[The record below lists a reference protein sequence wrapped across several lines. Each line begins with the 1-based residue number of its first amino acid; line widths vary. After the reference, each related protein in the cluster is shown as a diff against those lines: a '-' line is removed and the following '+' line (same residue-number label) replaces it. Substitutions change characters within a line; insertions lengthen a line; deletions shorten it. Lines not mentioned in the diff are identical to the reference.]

1 MDVAIRGDR
10 ASCLTMQLGPRTWFL
25 AVTRGFGSV
34 DGMAIERALLTR
46 LRAECER
53 RLRSERFRRA
63 VDRPHAAATAVLAA
77 LARVNSDLHART
89 AGHEDY
95 VTAAASLT
103 AALVVRG
110 RAYVM
115 HAGGTA
121 AYLAHRGEVVA
132 LSGDDTFEDTPMPLL
147 ARALGTT
154 PTLDVAVSSVM
165 LDEGDVIILC
175 GRRVPGEIDRRALI
189 AHVEAADP
197 QEHLLVAR
205 FEHDDASESGAQAVA
220 SLRPLH
226 VAASLA
232 RIAAAIGFVLAMVFA
247 R

>member
-34 DGMAIERALLTR
+34 DGVPIERALLAR

-53 RLRSERFRRA
+53 RLRGERFRRA

-77 LARVNSDLHART
+77 LARVNGDVYART

-95 VTAAASLT
+95 VTAASSMT
-103 AALVVRG
+103 ATLIVRG
-110 RAYVM
+110 HAYVM
-115 HAGGTA
+115 HCGGTA

-132 LSGDDTFEDTPMPLL
+132 LSGDDTFDDASLPLL

-154 PTLDVAVSSVM
+154 PALDVTVSNVT
-165 LDEGDVIILC
+165 LDEGDVIVLL
-175 GRRVPGEIDRRALI
+175 GRRVPGDVDRRALI
-189 AHVEAADP
+189 AHVENTDP
-197 QEHLLVAR
+197 AEHVLVAR
-205 FEHDDASESGAQAVA
+205 FERDDALDDGD
-220 SLRPLH
+220 
-226 VAASLA
+226 AALPPFALVPAIA
-232 RIAAAIGFVLAMVFA
+232 RIVAAIGLVLVMVYA

>member
-1 MDVAIRGDR
+1 
-10 ASCLTMQLGPRTWFL
+10 MQLGPRTWFL
-25 AVTRGFGSV
+25 AVTRGFGAV
-34 DGMAIERALLTR
+34 DGVAIERALLTR

-77 LARVNSDLHART
+77 LARVNSDIHART

-132 LSGDDTFEDTPMPLL
+132 LSGDDTFEETPTPLL
-147 ARALGTT
+147 SRALGTT

-175 GRRVPGEIDRRALI
+175 GRRVPGEVDRRALI
-189 AHVEAADP
+189 AHVESSDP
-197 QEHLLVAR
+197 AEHLLVAR
-205 FEHDDASESGAQAVA
+205 FEHDDASDTSVETVA
-220 SLRPLH
+220 TLRPLQ
-226 VAASLA
+226 VAVALA
-232 RIAAAIGFVLAMVFA
+232 RIAAAVGFVLAMVFA

>member
-1 MDVAIRGDR
+1 VDVAIRGDR

-34 DGMAIERALLTR
+34 DGVAIERALLTR

-132 LSGDDTFEDTPMPLL
+132 LSGDDTFDDAPLPLL

-197 QEHLLVAR
+197 EEHLLVAR
-205 FEHDDASESGAQAVA
+205 FEHDDASESSAEAVA
-220 SLRPLH
+220 SWRPLH
-226 VAASLA
+226 LAASLA
-232 RIAAAIGFVLAMVFA
+232 RIGAAIGFVLAMVFA

>member
-34 DGMAIERALLTR
+34 DGLAIERALLTR

-132 LSGDDTFEDTPMPLL
+132 LSGDDTFDDAPTPLL

-175 GRRVPGEIDRRALI
+175 GRRVPGDVDRRALI
-189 AHVEAADP
+189 AHVEAANP
-197 QEHLLVAR
+197 EEHLLVAR
-205 FEHDDASESGAQAVA
+205 FEHDDASDSGAEAVA
-220 SLRPLH
+220 SLRPWH
-226 VAASLA
+226 VAASVA
-232 RIAAAIGFVLAMVFA
+232 RIVAAIGFVFAMVFA